1 MKPSSIWDGKKLQG
15 SVVFI
20 AKVFVFPATITV
32 FDETFDVIYYSWP
45 VIITTEDL
53 VRLRFTW
60 VSCSWVVVKF
70 FDEAEPKLANVGYEQ
85 FIFEKYPSIGDAR
98 F

>member
-1 MKPSSIWDGKKLQG
+1 M
-15 SVVFI
+15 VFI
-20 AKVFVFPATITV
+20 ARVFASPATIAI

-53 VRLRFTW
+53 VRFRFTW
-60 VSCSWVVVKF
+60 VSCNWVVVRF
-70 FDEAEPKLANVGYEQ
+70 FDKAEPQLPSVRYEQ
-85 FIFEKYPSIGDAR
+85 FIPEKYPPVGNAR